1 MRRQLRPRHRP
12 GHRPDRGALTDL
24 RHDLAFAVGVVSDA
38 LRNRPF
44 AS

>member
-1 MRRQLRPRHRP
+1 MRRRGHPRHQP
-12 GHRPDRGALTDL
+12 GHRPDGGGLTDL
-24 RHDLAFAVGVVSDA
+24 RRDLAFAVGVVSDA